1 MQRYGSFLMAALTLA
16 ISATLAQET
25 PWHLGAA
32 RPKLPAPA
40 AINTSQIKPGLTN
53 IVVAVIDSGVMADHP
68 SLAGIL
74 LPGYDMLSPPN
85 NLRGGRSSNFSP
97 DEREVRCGSK
107 LMTAAFRTH
116 GTEVA
121 SLIAGNGVN
130 GALGVNTSARVLP
143 VRLFGACGMS
153 RKDLLDAIAWS
164 AGLQVAGV
172 PVNAN
177 PARII
182 NLSLA
187 GGSPVCGPDLQQL
200 IQTLLDRKIFI
211 VAAAG
216 NNFQKPLPEPA
227 NCLGVISVGA
237 VDAENRIEVYSALDK
252 RTMVYAPGGGKKLSS
267 DEPWGVNKLKIATY
281 DLDFFGAERPM
292 TEFRGVGTSFAAPVV
307 SGFVSLWLSQHP
319 DKSPA
324 DFWQELPKFLRNVQH
339 SDKCPDCAPKS
350 LTANTTMFQP

>member
-1 MQRYGSFLMAALTLA
+1 MQRYGSFL
-16 ISATLAQET
+16 IATLALMTSVVMAQEA
-25 PWHLGAA
+25 PWHLGVN
-32 RPKLPAPA
+32 RPKQPAPS
-40 AINTSQIKPGLTN
+40 AINTSSVKPGLNT
-53 IVVAVIDSGVMADHP
+53 IVVAVIDSGVIAEHP
-68 SLAGIL
+68 SLAGVL
-74 LPGYDMLSPPN
+74 LPGYDMLSAPN
-85 NLRGGRSSNFSP
+85 NLRGGRSPNFSP
-97 DEREVRCGSK
+97 DEREARCGNK
-107 LMTAAFRTH
+107 LMSAAFRTH

-121 SLIAGNGVN
+121 SLVAGNGADGVF
-130 GALGVNTSARVLP
+130 GVNTAARVLP

-164 AGLQVAGV
+164 AGLPVAGI
-172 PVNAN
+172 PTNPN

-200 IQTLLDRKIFI
+200 IQTLIDRKIFI

-227 NCLGVISVGA
+227 NCQGVISVGA

-252 RTMVYAPGGGKKLSS
+252 RTVVYAPGGGKKLSS

-281 DLDFFGAERPM
+281 DLDFFGAERPL

-307 SGFVSLWLSQHP
+307 SGFVSLWLSQRP

-324 DFWQELPKFLRNVQH
+324 DFWQELPKFLRNVQQ
-339 SDKCPDCAPKS
+339 SDKCPDCTPKG
-350 LTANTTMFQP
+350 LAANTAMLQP